1 MSSQSLLINNLL
13 SVPVLVFT
21 LGVVAALFRSDARL
35 PEPVYQ
41 AISIFLLF
49 GIGLKGGHS
58 LKSIAFTDFISP
70 ALAVLIIGSVVPA
83 IAFFSL
89 RLVTSLSSADRGAFA
104 AHYGSTS
111 LVTFT
116 AGLLFLE
123 NRAISVEP
131 YATALLTLMEIPGIV
146 VGIYLGSRGLK
157 ESVKWRETLIETLTG
172 KTIILLVGGLFV
184 GYFTS
189 EIGYAKVT
197 PFFIDLQS
205 GALTL
210 FLLHLGFIAGGQLGQ
225 LKTAGVAIAIFSI
238 VFPIVAGALGV
249 LAGTLAGL
257 SVGGAA
263 ILGILAASASYIAAP
278 AAVSLGLPTA
288 NGSLALFASIGI
300 TFPFNLLVGIPLY
313 LEMAKKLATIL

>member
-1 MSSQSLLINNLL
+1 MTSQSLLMSNLL

-21 LGVVAALFRSDARL
+21 LGVLAALFRSDARL
-35 PEPVYQ
+35 PDPVYQ

-58 LKSIAFTDFISP
+58 LKSIAFSDYISP
-70 ALAVLIIGSVVPA
+70 ALAVLVVGSLIPA

-89 RLVTSLSSADRGAFA
+89 RLVRNLSSADRGAFA

-210 FLLHLGFIAGGQLGQ
+210 FLLHLGFIAGGQMGQ
-225 LKTAGVAIAIFSI
+225 LKTAGVSIAIFSI

-249 LAGTLAGL
+249 MAGTLAGL

-313 LEMAKKLATIL
+313 LEIAEKLATIF